1 MSICDI
7 TTRFEK
13 PFNLITQHRFDSL
26 TFKIERNMTNQ
37 YINGIIDACKM
48 YLFSIPI
55 DVGETYISFFNK
67 FYKEFDRKQIYTV
80 KFVPFASSEEES
92 MTMNQGIG
100 SSSKMTVSKK
110 SSKSK
115 K

>member
-67 FYKEFDRKQIYTV
+67 VYKEFDRKQIYPV